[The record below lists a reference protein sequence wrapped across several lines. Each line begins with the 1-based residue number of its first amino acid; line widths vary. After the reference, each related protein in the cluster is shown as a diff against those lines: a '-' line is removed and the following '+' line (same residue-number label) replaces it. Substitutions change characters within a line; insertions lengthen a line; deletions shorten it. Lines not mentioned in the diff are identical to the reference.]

1 MRYNQQRLSFVQ
13 LICLGLLLFAPTS
26 YGFASSEVDTDR
38 VNITLT
44 HPSEPSVR
52 LTVPSV
58 YFPRDSFISSRKSA
72 EGGELEAI
80 NISFAYPGFH
90 PYSSGLKTGD
100 CDTEK
105 NTCRYYAAVT
115 VTIPGVTAR
124 IGERGVN
131 HPQGDDFGYKYG
143 LKILFPPES
152 ESLLRY
158 YYKPDPMFPS
168 GVFVNCIRASRQNIA
183 RCRILFE
190 TDSGLS
196 VTLGGVRDLELNRW
210 KELVSQTS
218 DFIDSFIED

>member
-1 MRYNQQRLSFVQ
+1 MRYAHRRLSFVH
-13 LICLGLLLFAPTS
+13 LVCFSLLLFAPIS
-26 YGFASSEVDTDR
+26 YGFASNEVDTDT

-52 LTVPSV
+52 LSAPSV
-58 YFPRDSFISSRKSA
+58 YFPKDSFVSSRKSA

-80 NISFAYPGFH
+80 NISFVYPGFH
-90 PYSSGLKTGD
+90 PYDSGLQTGD
-100 CDTEK
+100 CDTEH
-105 NTCRYYAAVT
+105 NTCRYYAEVT
-115 VTIPGVTAR
+115 VTIPGATQR
-124 IGERGVN
+124 IGEGDLN

-158 YYKPDPMFPS
+158 YYKQDPMFPS
-168 GVFVNCIRASRQNIA
+168 GVYVNCIRASRQNIA

-190 TDSGLS
+190 TDSGLA
-196 VTLGGVRDLELNRW
+196 VTLGGVRDLELHQW

-218 DFIDSFIED
+218 DFIDSFIAD